1 MNQMRRFV
9 DVIFVQPKKK
19 YYVVLHQG
27 NFWRLPRLNLTISSW
42 EVKTPYL
49 GSLED
54 IYVSKNQVIDC
65 EKLAAVLDTQ
75 PLPEELHG
83 LSAHRFLD
91 WWSMYDY
98 EWLAKKSL
106 KASTQNTTDTI
117 QAHPS
122 TPVRA
127 TTQSQRTALS
137 ASPNPPERQAVAP
150 VTPAPTARPM
160 PTATPTA
167 VTSNPATPRP
177 VAPNPVASNPAPAN
191 PAVSTPKPATP
202 SPNTHIN
209 TQTATTAQAPIKKP
223 AAEGFDIFDSL
234 LQELNEE
241 VQHLN
246 QKH

>member
-19 YYVVLHQG
+19 YYVILHQG

-98 EWLAKKSL
+98 EWLAKKST
-106 KASTQNTTDTI
+106 KANPVKTANTPQSTEKSSEV
-117 QAHPS
+117 A
-122 TPVRA
+122 TPNP
-127 TTQSQRTALS
+127 QRTAPS
-137 ASPNPPERQAVAP
+137 ASPNPPTRQAVAP
-150 VTPAPTARPM
+150 VTPAPTA
-160 PTATPTA
+160 TPTA
-167 VTSNPATPRP
+167 VTSNPVTPRP
-177 VAPNPVASNPAPAN
+177 VAPNPVASNPTPAN
-191 PAVSTPKPATP
+191 PEVSAPN
-202 SPNTHIN
+202 PNTHIN